1 MADLKR
7 QLQEAE
13 RAIAVSEVA
22 NRLHGIE
29 LPQKPKKTHL
39 GPVVIAEVQVEGVS
53 TQALLDTGSP
63 VTIVDLDFVVQA
75 LAENCEKHVT
85 PIECM
90 SAVEQR
96 FQVPEVPLKSY
107 GGEELNLVGQ
117 TKVVLSRCNYSTEAT
132 IQVQKDAPVKL
143 LIGTDMQPQLGFAF
157 VMQYEGQVTDLLK
170 QEPWQGDCVVRLV
183 KATHLPAN
191 HMKMVKVQALG
202 VEGRSLF
209 QPVREMIE
217 CHGLQMVDAIVEP
230 DEGGHMTPV
239 VENHGSQ
246 PVDLEDLCVLGYL
259 HSVERVIPDD
269 RVQKK
274 RKRTVQ
280 YAVTD
285 WTPPQDKNSD
295 RAARVLEAVGLN
307 KSQLT
312 QEEQN
317 QLVSLICEYQDL
329 FALES
334 ADLGTTELVTHS
346 IYTGDQPPIRQPL
359 RRTPFALREKMA
371 EMVEDMLQRGVIKPL
386 QSPWASPV
394 VLVEKKDKSL

>member
-143 LIGTDMQPQLGFAF
+143 LIGTDMQPQLGIAF
-157 VMQYEGQVTDLLK
+157 VMQDEGQVTDLLK

-183 KATHLPAN
+183 KATRLPAN
-191 HMKMVKVQALG
+191 HMKMVQVQPLG

-230 DEGGHMTPV
+230 DESGHMTLV

-269 RVQKK
+269 CVQKK

-285 WTPPQDKNSD
+285 
-295 RAARVLEAVGLN
+295 
-307 KSQLT
+307 
-312 QEEQN
+312 
-317 QLVSLICEYQDL
+317 
-329 FALES
+329 
-334 ADLGTTELVTHS
+334 
-346 IYTGDQPPIRQPL
+346 
-359 RRTPFALREKMA
+359 
-371 EMVEDMLQRGVIKPL
+371 
-386 QSPWASPV
+386 
-394 VLVEKKDKSL
+394 